1 MGDCGPCVDEK
12 LVARGHFANERN
24 LYRLGLALLV
34 YAEGQSPGGID
45 LAHPQ
50 REGHIA
56 TGDAT
61 LLPYAAGAGVAGVL
75 PLRLWGEGHSITLA
89 LSSSSSCS

>member
-1 MGDCGPCVDEK
+1 MRSDV
-12 LVARGHFANERN
+12 H
-24 LYRLGLALLV
+24 AL
-34 YAEGQSPGGID
+34 D
-45 LAHPQ
+45 PQ

-56 TGDAT
+56 AGDAT
-61 LLPYAAGAGVAGVL
+61 LLPYAAGAGVAGVI